1 MFGVV
6 AVLQTCILS
15 GEGCKPY
22 CLLSITSSNAIDH
35 VNPRRTDLLSCS
47 QKLVAIAPPPSLNF
61 SHEKMSPRRPIL
73 MLTHPFSP
81 RKMSPRP
88 VLFSVSCR
96 SWSGSTRLL
105 LPLVSL
111 SSHTCDFLLQIFSNY
126 LFSFQKLSAHS
137 HDSPSPPVVTNTIST
152 SPQPVMG
159 GKGLNVMGGKGL
171 NKIIHILSIVTLK
184 ISEIS
189 F

>member
-35 VNPRRTDLLSCS
+35 VNRPALM
-47 QKLVAIAPPPSLNF
+47 LVAIALPPSLNF
-61 SHEKMSPRRPIL
+61 SHGKMSPRRPIL

-96 SWSGSTRLL
+96 SWSGSTRS

-137 HDSPSPPVVTNTIST
+137 HESPSPPVVTNTIST
-152 SPQPVMG
+152 SPQ
-159 GKGLNVMGGKGL
+159 LIMGGKGL